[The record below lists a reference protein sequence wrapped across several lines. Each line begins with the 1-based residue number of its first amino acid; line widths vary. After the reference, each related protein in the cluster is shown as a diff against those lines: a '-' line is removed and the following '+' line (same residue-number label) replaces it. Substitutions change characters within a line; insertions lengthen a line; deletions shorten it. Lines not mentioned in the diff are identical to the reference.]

1 MKDWVTAN
9 VVGNHEVLVK
19 VPAWI
24 FPMFPDMPDH
34 ERSFT
39 AIKRQVHSSVEKS
52 LNNALS
58 IFDPENDKPL
68 GESGLEARR
77 WCFYKLDFSGVEGV
91 GELSSKDVFDRAG
104 PNEKLDFDLIEG
116 TGDTI
121 LGFKVG
127 VRDPSG
133 GGRKIQRT
141 GGPQMSEVER
151 KRREKLERE
160 AAREEQEE
168 DEAAKREQWQRD
180 FRRQQEAERRA
191 QQQQWE
197 EQQRRF
203 QQEQQQL
210 HHQQQQFQQQ
220 QAHAQQQQAQVPQQQ
235 FQQQQQ
241 PQQQFQQQPQSGPMD
256 HEGTH

>member
-1 MKDWVTAN
+1 MDLSKPEAHGPFTVVDVPNHPAADPSKETRAFYIMYPYDHRFTEADQAKDWVTAN

-24 FPMFPDMPDH
+24 FPMFPDMPNH

-39 AIKRQVHSSVEKS
+39 AIKRQVHTSVEKS

-133 GGRKIQRT
+133 GGPKESAHRWT
-141 GGPQMSEVER
+141 S
-151 KRREKLERE
+151 
-160 AAREEQEE
+160 
-168 DEAAKREQWQRD
+168 DE
-180 FRRQQEAERRA
+180 
-191 QQQQWE
+191 
-197 EQQRRF
+197 
-203 QQEQQQL
+203 
-210 HHQQQQFQQQ
+210 
-220 QAHAQQQQAQVPQQQ
+220 
-235 FQQQQQ
+235 
-241 PQQQFQQQPQSGPMD
+241 
-256 HEGTH
+256 

>member
-1 MKDWVTAN
+1 MDLSKPEAHGPFTVVDVPNHPAADPSKETRAFYIMYPYDHRFTEADQVKDWVTAN

-24 FPMFPDMPDH
+24 FPMFPDMPNH

-104 PNEKLDFDLIEG
+104 PNEKLDLDLIEG
-116 TGDTI
+116 AGDTI

-127 VRDPSG
+127 VRDLSG
-133 GGRKIQRT
+133 GG
-141 GGPQMSEVER
+141 PER
-151 KRREKLERE
+151 FSAPVDLR
-160 AAREEQEE
+160 
-168 DEAAKREQWQRD
+168 
-180 FRRQQEAERRA
+180 
-191 QQQQWE
+191 
-197 EQQRRF
+197 
-203 QQEQQQL
+203 
-210 HHQQQQFQQQ
+210 
-220 QAHAQQQQAQVPQQQ
+220 
-235 FQQQQQ
+235 
-241 PQQQFQQQPQSGPMD
+241 
-256 HEGTH
+256 